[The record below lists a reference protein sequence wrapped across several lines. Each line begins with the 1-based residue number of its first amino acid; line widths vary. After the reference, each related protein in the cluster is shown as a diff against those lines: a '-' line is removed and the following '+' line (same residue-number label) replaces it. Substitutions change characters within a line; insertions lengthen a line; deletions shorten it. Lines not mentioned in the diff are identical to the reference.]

1 MTLLMGFAA
10 VNTGN
15 NLLFLIV
22 SAMLGFM
29 AISGVLGWLNIRGV
43 EARLLLPPEIY
54 RNAPCTATLELTS
67 RRLLLPSF
75 LLRVGLMESSEMLLF
90 LPRHGSAR
98 LAIPLL
104 FPVRGKGTI
113 DRLHL
118 SSPFPVG
125 FFVRSSRV
133 PLGTP
138 YLVFPAP
145 VKGPIPGSD
154 DGRERRGEH
163 RSSGRGYDGD
173 LERIGDYSGREP
185 LKLIHWRLSARHGSL
200 KVKELSA
207 TGAVPLL
214 LDLQLLPR
222 EDTEV
227 ALGRAAYLVN
237 RLIRANRPIGIK
249 LPNRVIPPAADQSH
263 RLRLLRELA
272 LYGTN

>member
-1 MTLLMGFAA
+1 MTLLLGFAA

-43 EARLLLPPEIY
+43 EARLILPPEIY
-54 RNAPCTATLELTS
+54 RNTPCNATLELTS
-67 RRLLLPSF
+67 RRIFIPSF
-75 LLRVGLMESSEMLLF
+75 LLRISLMESAEMLLF
-90 LPRHGSAR
+90 LPRQGKAR
-98 LAIPLL
+98 LSTPLV
-104 FPVRGKGTI
+104 FPVRGMGTI

-125 FFVRSSRV
+125 FFVRSRPI
-133 PLGTP
+133 PLGTQ
-138 YLVFPAP
+138 YLVFPTP
-145 VKGPIPGSD
+145 IKGPIPGSD
-154 DGRERRGEH
+154 DGRQKRGEH
-163 RSSGRGYDGD
+163 RPAGRGYNGD

-207 TGAVPLL
+207 AGAVPLL
-214 LDLQLLPR
+214 LDLQQLR
-222 EDTEV
+222 GEEIEET
-227 ALGRAAYLVN
+227 LGRAAYLVN
-237 RLIRANRPIGIK
+237 RLVRANRPIGLK
-249 LPNRVIPPAADQSH
+249 LPHTVIKPAADQSH

-272 LYGTN
+272 LYGTD

>member
-1 MTLLMGFAA
+1 MTLLLGFAA

-43 EARLLLPPEIY
+43 NGRLHLPPEIY
-54 RNAPCTATLELTS
+54 RGTPCIATLELTS
-67 RRLLLPSF
+67 RRLLPSF
-75 LLRVGLMESSEMLLF
+75 LLRVGVMEGSALLLV
-90 LPRHGSAR
+90 LPRRGTAR
-98 LAIPLL
+98 ISIELA
-104 FPVRGKGTI
+104 FPRRGKGTV

-125 FFVRSSRV
+125 FFVRSAPVS
-133 PLGTP
+133 LGTE
-138 YLVFPAP
+138 YLVFPKP
-145 VKGPIPGSD
+145 VRGPIPGSD
-154 DGRERRGEH
+154 DGRRQSGDH
-163 RSSGRGYDGD
+163 RQSGRGHNGD

-185 LKLIHWRLSARHGSL
+185 LKLIHWRLSARHGTL

-207 TGAVPLL
+207 SAAVPLL
-214 LDLQLLPR
+214 LDLQQFPGG
-222 EDTEV
+222 ETEET
-227 ALGRAAYLVN
+227 LGRAVYLVN
-237 RLIRANRPIGIK
+237 RLTRENRPVGIRFPAK
-249 LPNRVIPPAADQSH
+249 VIAPAADQRH